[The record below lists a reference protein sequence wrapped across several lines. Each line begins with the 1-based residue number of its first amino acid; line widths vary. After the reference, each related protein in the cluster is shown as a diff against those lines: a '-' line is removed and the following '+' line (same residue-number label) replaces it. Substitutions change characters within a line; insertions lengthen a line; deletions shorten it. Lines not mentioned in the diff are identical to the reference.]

1 MTPWTVDSD
10 AMSDQFGEAI
20 GAILGLAV
28 GGITLLKMAEN
39 LNSNGPVDFT
49 TMGVLFL
56 LAAVVATVLIVA
68 GLISTV
74 TR

>member
-1 MTPWTVDSD
+1 
-10 AMSDQFGEAI
+10 MSDQFGEAI